1 MENQKKSMARKIL
14 VLGCIMML
22 TMALAVMASATS
34 VTAPDVDVGNIG
46 QQIVG
51 MFGDFSVANLL
62 IFIGAGIGIAAG
74 LVLTWFGVRFLT
86 RKLMAALKKGK
97 L

>member
-1 MENQKKSMARKIL
+1 ME
-14 VLGCIMML
+14 G
-22 TMALAVMASATS
+22 TTAVNVSEIITS
-34 VTAPDVDVGNIG
+34 VN
-46 QQIVG
+46 G

-62 IFIGAGIGIAAG
+62 LFIGAGVALAAG

-86 RKLMAALKKGK
+86 RKLMAALKKGR

>member
-1 MENQKKSMARKIL
+1 MHLPRVLMETAGTVIPSVDANEIVSS
-14 VLGCIMML
+14 VSGML
-22 TMALAVMASATS
+22 
-34 VTAPDVDVGNIG
+34 
-46 QQIVG
+46 
-51 MFGDFSVANLL
+51 GDFSVGNLL

-86 RKLMAALKKGK
+86 RKLMGALKKGQ

>member
-1 MENQKKSMARKIL
+1 MPRF
-14 VLGCIMML
+14 VLPQLL
-22 TMALAVMASATS
+22 TAATTAVDINEIT
-34 VTAPDVDVGNIG
+34 TGIT
-46 QQIVG
+46 G
-51 MFGDFSVANLL
+51 MFGDFSVSNLL